1 MGSPQGR
8 ERRLRRGSAARPDP
22 AAPRTS
28 DAIGSRVRRGRPISG
43 AAAPQ
48 RPATLP
54 AGPSPHGGS
63 WLPSARGAPVADRGE
78 ERRAPARAEERGG
91 GASLTRL
98 PGPAP
103 APAPALPAGGRP
115 PSGEKR
121 RLRVMAGPGSH
132 GGCVPGRGAG
142 PFCGWG
148 RARGRLRRHLRMRA
162 RAAAASAGAAV
173 RRGAGGGRGSARSE
187 GEIR

>member
-78 ERRAPARAEERGG
+78 ERRPPAPRSAAEERLSHVFPAQPQPQPQPYLQE
-91 GASLTRL
+91 GAH
-98 PGPAP
+98 PA
-103 APAPALPAGGRP
+103 AKSAVSA
-115 PSGEKR
+115 SW
-121 RLRVMAGPGSH
+121 
-132 GGCVPGRGAG
+132 RGQA
-142 PFCGWG
+142 
-148 RARGRLRRHLRMRA
+148 ATA
-162 RAAAASAGAAV
+162 DAYRAAEQGLSA
-173 RRGAGGGRGSARSE
+173 AGGGRG
-187 GEIR
+187 GV